1 MWKDF
6 FYYSKSE
13 RRAVYVLL
21 VLITLLVIGIVSV
34 PERSVPLAVNQLQVD
49 CRYRCPSKTNG
60 MAPSGTSAML
70 FNENKAK
77 KKQTKQNI
85 FFITES
91 IFQHLSLNGPI

>member
-1 MWKDF
+1 MIEFQIIFVEIEKV
-6 FYYSKSE
+6 SSGIVNKGN
-13 RRAVYVLL
+13 
-21 VLITLLVIGIVSV
+21 GIVSFK
-34 PERSVPLAVNQLQVD
+34 VD

-91 IFQHLSLNGPI
+91 IFQHLSQNGPI

>member
-1 MWKDF
+1 MYNIRPTTKFQKDLKRVKKRPF
-6 FYYSKSE
+6 K
-13 RRAVYVLL
+13 
-21 VLITLLVIGIVSV
+21 
-34 PERSVPLAVNQLQVD
+34 VD

-60 MAPSGTSAML
+60 IAPSGTSAML

>member
-1 MWKDF
+1 
-6 FYYSKSE
+6 
-13 RRAVYVLL
+13 
-21 VLITLLVIGIVSV
+21 
-34 PERSVPLAVNQLQVD
+34 
-49 CRYRCPSKTNG
+49 
-60 MAPSGTSAML
+60 ML